1 MHFWQTES
9 EKVVVLFFNLYL
21 KGGFLLKICM
31 LQYLA
36 AGQMAEKLC
45 ELWFGQ
51 NKNPVGLEVQRFH
64 HHRGVDKLALTCT
77 QS

>member
-1 MHFWQTES
+1 M
-9 EKVVVLFFNLYL
+9 V
-21 KGGFLLKICM
+21 
-31 LQYLA
+31 QYLA

-64 HHRGVDKLALTCT
+64 HHRGVNKLALESTMSYKK
-77 QS
+77 QSK